1 MMSGKAS
8 LMLRLVGRLVF
19 STHEIRVLCSRPR
32 SVSDVAHQEEV
43 VRALQKAM
51 ESSNVRHMPL
61 AEHCQML
68 PLLLSLSRCQR
79 TDGLHAYLISFIPC
93 SCRTCSSMGHLE
105 LGRHQQPWLWRG
117 SYMGAH
123 FSSAFFLM

>member
-8 LMLRLVGRLVF
+8 LMLRLVGRLVV

-32 SVSDVAHQEEV
+32 SVADVAHQEEV

-51 ESSNVRHMPL
+51 ESSNVRHMPP

-68 PLLLSLSRCQR
+68 PLLML
-79 TDGLHAYLISFIPC
+79 P
-93 SCRTCSSMGHLE
+93 
-105 LGRHQQPWLWRG
+105 
-117 SYMGAH
+117 AH
-123 FSSAFFLM
+123 R

>member
-51 ESSNVRHMPL
+51 ESSNVRHMPPTD
-61 AEHCQML
+61 HCQML
-68 PLLLSLSRCQR
+68 PLLLSCCQR
-79 TDGLHAYLISFIPC
+79 TDRLHAFLISFILC
-93 SCRTCSSMGHLE
+93 SCRTCCSMGHQE
-105 LGRHQQPWLWRG
+105 LGRHQQPWPWRG
-117 SYMGAH
+117 SYLGARS
-123 FSSAFFLM
+123 SSAFFSR